1 MTESRLIELET
12 RIAYLDDTLQDL
24 NTTVYEQDLRITKLE
39 MINKR
44 LLDRVKELAD
54 LAYNAKV
61 IDEKPP
67 HY

>member
-24 NTTVYEQDLRITKLE
+24 NTTVYEQDLRIAKLE